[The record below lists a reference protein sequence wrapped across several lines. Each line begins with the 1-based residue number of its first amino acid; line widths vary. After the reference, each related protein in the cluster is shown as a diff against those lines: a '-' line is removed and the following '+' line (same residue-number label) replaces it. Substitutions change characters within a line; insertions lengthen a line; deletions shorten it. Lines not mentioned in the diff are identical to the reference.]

1 LLNIWL
7 FLRQSSYP
15 LQLWCEI
22 SHSRSTFPIQIQA
35 SFCNISNK
43 DNFFV
48 LTVLVGET
56 TGGGFETLRGYKTH
70 CFISTIKS
78 LQRLNKSFEY
88 TPSLFLSSVS
98 FFSFHTE

>member
-1 LLNIWL
+1 MFDF
-7 FLRQSSYP
+7 FLAVPHHDIHCS
-15 LQLWCEI
+15 
-22 SHSRSTFPIQIQA
+22 
-35 SFCNISNK
+35 K
-43 DNFFV
+43 KM
-48 LTVLVGET
+48 LVGET

-98 FFSFHTE
+98 FFSFHTK